1 VERFAQY
8 LDDID
13 DLFGMLGLV
22 GERLR
27 NLCTKLL
34 TVLLILI
41 VAMIAV
47 QLTFIHPPTALAIST
62 LLFVTLLY
70 RAVTQ
75 KSYDGPHSA

>member
-1 VERFAQY
+1 MERFVQY
-8 LDDID
+8 LDDLD

-27 NLCTKLL
+27 NLLAKLL
-34 TVLLILI
+34 IVVLIPV

-47 QLTFIHPPTALAIST
+47 QLTYIHPPIALAVST

-70 RAVTQ
+70 RAVVL
-75 KSYDGPHSA
+75 KPCDGPHSA